1 MANTTISFL
10 HPIDLR
16 VLEVKLDPAIT
27 AAEVIGELI
36 QTEFVPDQQ
45 ESYRLCIKGGN
56 KINPSVSLL
65 EAGMRNGTYIFV
77 VPQTDA
83 GRWQSL

>member
-1 MANTTISFL
+1 MGNATVSFL

-16 VLEVKLDPAIT
+16 VLEVELDPAIT
-27 AAEVIGELI
+27 AAEVVGELI
-36 QTEFVPDQQ
+36 RAEFVPDQP

-56 KINPSVSLL
+56 EIRPSVSLL
-65 EAGMRNGTYIFV
+65 EAGVRNGTYILV

-83 GRWQSL
+83 G